1 MSFLRYQYP
10 TLSNR
15 PTFNRLF
22 DFATSELT
30 AAAGWA
36 PALDLYENDEN
47 YTATVELPGFKAGD
61 ISIDLQDGVLTLSG
75 ERKVET
81 EGAFRHERATGKFTR
96 RVELPNRVDS
106 GRVTAGYQDGI
117 LTVTLPKAEEAKP
130 RKISISLD

>member
-10 TLSNR
+10 TLSTW

-22 DFATSELT
+22 DFGTTDLT
-30 AAAGWA
+30 AATGWA
-36 PALDLYENDEN
+36 PALDLYENDDA
-47 YTATVELPGFKAGD
+47 YVATVELPGFKSSD

-81 EGAFRHERATGKFTR
+81 EGAFRHERPSGQFTR
-96 RVELPNRVDS
+96 RVELPNRVD
-106 GRVTAGYQDGI
+106 GEHVTAAYHDGI

>member
-10 TLSNR
+10 TLSTW

-36 PALDLYENDEN
+36 PALDLYENDDN
-47 YTATVELPGFKAGD
+47 YVATVELPGFKSSD
-61 ISIDLQDGVLTLSG
+61 IAIDLQDGVLTLSG

-81 EGAFRHERATGKFTR
+81 EGAFRHERPTGKFTR

-106 GRVTAGYQDGI
+106 QRVTAGYQDGI

>member
-10 TLSNR
+10 TLANW

-22 DFATSELT
+22 DFATTELS
-30 AAAGWA
+30 AAPGWA
-36 PALDLYENDEN
+36 PALDLWENNDG
-47 YTATVELPGFKAGD
+47 YQATVELPGFKSGD
-61 ISIDLQDGVLTLSG
+61 ISIDLQDDVLTLSG

-81 EGAFRHERATGKFTR
+81 EGVYRHERPSGKFTR

-106 GRVTAGYQDGI
+106 QRVTATYQDGI

-130 RKISISLD
+130 RKISVNLQ